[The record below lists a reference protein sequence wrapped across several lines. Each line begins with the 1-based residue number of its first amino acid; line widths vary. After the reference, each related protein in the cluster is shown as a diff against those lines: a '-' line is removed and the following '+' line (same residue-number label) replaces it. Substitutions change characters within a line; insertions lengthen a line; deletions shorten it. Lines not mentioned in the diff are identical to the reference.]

1 MKKWLTALTAV
12 LLAGG
17 AFAQLDAGEY
27 TFSNAEGKT
36 LTDRIMK
43 YDPEAQTVLLEQNG
57 KVPFDTFSEKDQA
70 YILHWNQVNG
80 FMSTMR
86 FKLSVEK
93 DRWGSMKHEQTVTPY
108 FMDALLIPGKK
119 TPNHNVVMAEDLEEY
134 TALYLQA
141 EGFSLKIRNQNLF
154 PIENIVV
161 ESKVFYEQETYITP
175 DSLFVSSEDE
185 YSDTVTTNKVRY
197 ISETIPI
204 IITREEVILHSECA
218 IIIDQQIER
227 TLLTTTSGEDDG
239 DDVIIEG
246 LDEFEDHNRRRKG
259 RVHGAWF
266 RVGIKGLDG
275 KTVWREITSPSSLDD
290 KVTWEGFIDDDEDE
304 EEKEEDAEE

>member
-1 MKKWLTALTAV
+1 MNKLLTSMIALLLTGAV
-12 LLAGG
+12 Y
-17 AFAQLDAGEY
+17 AQYDAGEY
-27 TFSNAEGKT
+27 TFSNGEGKT

-43 YDPEAQTVLLEQNG
+43 YDSEEKTVLLEKNG
-57 KVPFDTFSEKDQA
+57 KVPFDTFSKKDQA

-93 DRWGSMKHEQTVTPY
+93 KRWGSMKHEQTITPY

-119 TPNHNVVMAEDLEEY
+119 TPNHNVVMVEDLEEY
-134 TALYLQA
+134 TALYMQA
-141 EGFSLKIRNQNLF
+141 EGFSLKIRNQNFF
-154 PIENIVV
+154 PIENLVV
-161 ESKVFYEQETYITP
+161 ESKVFYEQEIYITP

-185 YSDTVTTNKVRY
+185 YSDTITTNKIRY

-227 TLLTTTSGEDDG
+227 TSLITDEDDSS
-239 DDVIIEG
+239 DVTIEG
-246 LDEFEDHNRRRKG
+246 LDDYQDHNRRRKG

-275 KTVWREITSPSSLDD
+275 EMIWREITSPSSLDD
-290 KVTWEGFIDDDEDE
+290 KVTWDGFIEDE
-304 EEKEEDAEE
+304 EEDEGPEE